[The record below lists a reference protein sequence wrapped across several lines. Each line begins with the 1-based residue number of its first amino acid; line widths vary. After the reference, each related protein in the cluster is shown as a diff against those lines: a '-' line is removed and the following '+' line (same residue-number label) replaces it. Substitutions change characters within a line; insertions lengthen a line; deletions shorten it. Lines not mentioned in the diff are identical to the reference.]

1 MQADFSGNS
10 NIEFYSEIQKQV
22 SKIENNIGLVILN
35 AGVGKDGPF
44 SEVCAT
50 ETQVELDTNVYHVAL
65 MAKKMLAG
73 LEARNSR
80 SGLITVSSIAS
91 YIPIPG
97 LISYSATKSF
107 VTFFTQAL

>member
-1 MQADFSGNS
+1 M
-10 NIEFYSEIQKQV
+10 
-22 SKIENNIGLVILN
+22 VILN

-44 SEVCAT
+44 SEVIAA

-97 LISYSATKSF
+97 LVSYSATKSF